1 MILFQA
7 LMILVLFSLIQP
19 TTSRTA
25 ICWNFFYYPTD
36 TTVKTLKCYC
46 CKAAVTFNK
55 ASSSNLLLTLKII
68 RCTMNLKE
76 KVKPRVYTFSKN
88 CLLRKFQNMTL
99 NNVMTFWFS
108 GSLATRKHLSW

>member
-7 LMILVLFSLIQP
+7 LMILVLFSRRLNLQVVAAHTSDSAEDQKAPQPPQP

-36 TTVKTLKCYC
+36 TTVKTLKCYF

-55 ASSSNLLLTLKII
+55 ASSSNTMQTILPILLTA
-68 RCTMNLKE
+68 
-76 KVKPRVYTFSKN
+76 S
-88 CLLRKFQNMTL
+88 
-99 NNVMTFWFS
+99 
-108 GSLATRKHLSW
+108 TRKEN